1 MIPKLLLLVALLF
14 IACFI
19 AAFLVDRLRQNV
31 QQLAALK
38 KDLARTDEKLR
49 AHLQA
54 MEAQQVGE
62 RRTREPRTHVTVP
75 LENLSENT
83 KEH

>member
-1 MIPKLLLLVALLF
+1 MITKLLLLAVLLL

-38 KDLARTDEKLR
+38 NDLARNDERLR
-49 AHLQA
+49 ARVQA
-54 MEAQQVGE
+54 LEEAQ
-62 RRTREPRTHVTVP
+62 RAREMGVP
-75 LENLSENT
+75 MSPDDLPDKS
-83 KEH
+83 KES

>member
-1 MIPKLLLLVALLF
+1 MISKLLLLAVLLL

-38 KDLARTDEKLR
+38 NDLARKDVELR
-49 AHLQA
+49 RRVQA
-54 MEAQQVGE
+54 LEEA
-62 RRTREPRTHVTVP
+62 RRAQEMGVP
-75 LENLSENT
+75 MSPEDLRKDS
-83 KEH
+83 KES